1 MDVFLRN
8 ITTDEDVEVSL
19 SMDSGK
25 LKELTGKD
33 EWIIADS
40 PVGEELTS
48 ILMLNE
54 LVKRFGEENL
64 IVLAEAFLLSEIEE
78 KEPDDFVIIDFDSE
92 TACYNAV
99 SYTHL
104 SYDFYVANE
113 DTGYGYRLESNI
125 PYDYAD
131 GTDLTDLALS
141 YDEFVKKSEELL
153 TSFIKENDK
162 VKGYSLIEKA
172 NKPLLIW

>member
-1 MDVFLRN
+1 MEFCWDNFKKKKY
-8 ITTDEDVEVSL
+8 TDIKD
-19 SMDSGK
+19 K
-25 LKELTGKD
+25 LDKRAEL
-33 EWIIADS
+33 ADDYIGS
-40 PVGEELTS
+40 VRVGEICVDVL
-48 ILMLNE
+48 I
-54 LVKRFGEENL
+54 RDYGEGDTPKY
-64 IVLAEAFLLSEIEE
+64 A
-78 KEPDDFVIIDFDSE
+78 
-92 TACYNAV
+92 Y
-99 SYTHL
+99 

-131 GTDLTDLALS
+131 GTDLTGLALS